1 MKAKL
6 NYFIRTKGWKCN
18 LTNLDQ
24 MWRSVCPHWMSKTRV
39 VFRYKR
45 LQLPVNLNDANTGH
59 ELQGLS
65 KDVTIIMSWPKGG
78 MTTWS
83 KNREYAVLSQVRS
96 LAGLY
101 LLEPIELEKSFT
113 PSEELERHLRI
124 VQTKEKQL
132 FRKITNTK
140 QKLAAK
146 YLSRKLWMLH

>member
-1 MKAKL
+1 
-6 NYFIRTKGWKCN
+6 
-18 LTNLDQ
+18 
-24 MWRSVCPHWMSKTRV
+24 
-39 VFRYKR
+39 
-45 LQLPVNLNDANTGH
+45 
-59 ELQGLS
+59 
-65 KDVTIIMSWPKGG
+65 MSWPKGG
-78 MTTWS
+78 MATWS
-83 KNREYAVLSQVRS
+83 KNWEYAVLSQVRS

-146 YLSRKLWMLH
+146 YLSRKL